1 MNNLT
6 PVFERETGQ
15 VILEGP
21 PAGVAG
27 EAPLVLEPGLELA
40 FDRAEGRL
48 CRAVLEADGTGG
60 PVADGEQRAAILIR
74 LFGSHAP
81 SIVSGAWPGE
91 RLTEGPGREAPGM
104 RVLSPEPGLTAV
116 LSSLARLDAARAT
129 SPVPPGS
136 PWWAVEAAE
145 LAQRAG
151 LYVRAR
157 TEAHRALA
165 QLLGQPDS
173 LHAIPEQAVCA
184 ALAAASIS
192 TATEPDAAGRLREAV
207 EAGIQQ
213 AWPANPGPGVPP
225 TGPAF
230 DVAAEVQSLEKDR
243 MRLTGLRWLLDP
255 GLVPEGL
262 FRHGLSP
269 YSDLTVRHEAALE
282 RVIVEAT
289 LAPGADRGALGRCVA
304 RLVDPSV
311 RRVLAQA
318 AFTSAEPSTPSR
330 VRAEL
335 RLKFPLDEVQDSWI
349 EVVKDKYQ
357 PVRSTR
363 GHRIR
368 CALRWADT
376 ALRAERA
383 PAGLAPQAAREDWAV
398 LAAVAWEQCGRG
410 WVAAADTRRADLAA
424 QRQAALD
431 SQPCGSQS
439 LPSGPACLAEVLGRL
454 PKSEHER
461 PRGTHLTGSRGLV
474 S

>member
-21 PAGVAG
+21 PAGAAG
-27 EAPLVLEPGLELA
+27 EAPLVPVPDLELA
-40 FDRAEGRL
+40 FDRADGRL
-48 CRAVLEADGTGG
+48 CRAVLEAAG
-60 PVADGEQRAAILIR
+60 ADGPIAVGEQVAAMLIR
-74 LFGSHAP
+74 LFGSQAP
-81 SIVSGAWPGE
+81 SVISGAAAWPGE
-91 RLTEGPGREAPGM
+91 GPGGGLAEGPGRQAPGT
-104 RVLSPEPGLTAV
+104 RALSPEPGLTAV

-136 PWWAVEAAE
+136 PWWAAEAAE

-151 LYVRAR
+151 LDARAR
-157 TEAHRALA
+157 TEAHQALA

-173 LHAIPEQAVCA
+173 LRTLPEQAVCA
-184 ALAAASIS
+184 ALAVASIS
-192 TATEPDAAGRLREAV
+192 GATEPDAAGRLREAV
-207 EAGIQQ
+207 EAAIQQ
-213 AWPANPGPGVPP
+213 AWPANPGPGVSPP
-225 TGPAF
+225 GPAF

-243 MRLTGLRWLLDP
+243 TRLTGLQWMLDP

-262 FRHGLSP
+262 FRPGLSP
-269 YSDLTVRHEAALE
+269 YSDLTVRHEAAPE
-282 RVIVEAT
+282 RVIVEAM

-318 AFTSAEPSTPSR
+318 AFTTAEPDAPSR

-349 EVVKDKYQ
+349 EVVKNKYQ
-357 PVRSTR
+357 PVRSTK
-363 GHRIR
+363 GHRIKR
-368 CALRWADT
+368 ALRWADA

-383 PAGLAPQAAREDWAV
+383 PAGLARPAACEDWAD
-398 LAAVAWEQCGRG
+398 LAAVAWEQCWRD

-431 SQPCGSQS
+431 SQPCASQ
-439 LPSGPACLAEVLGRL
+439 PPPGGPACLAEVLGR
-454 PKSEHER
+454 
-461 PRGTHLTGSRGLV
+461 
-474 S
+474 